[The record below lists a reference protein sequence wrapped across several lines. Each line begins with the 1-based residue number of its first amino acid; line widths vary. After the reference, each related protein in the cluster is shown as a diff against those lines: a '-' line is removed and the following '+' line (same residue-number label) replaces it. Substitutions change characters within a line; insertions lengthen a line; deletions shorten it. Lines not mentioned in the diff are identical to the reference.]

1 MVTFCLD
8 INNPFSQENR
18 QRKMSKFSSET
29 ADNFLIGK
37 RYFFILY
44 VMLIGYSQ
52 DKEIK
57 YQFQVKDRTTF
68 VARLAFTLPIFKGD
82 GSSRIMDEVKPPL
95 PTLTEPICV

>member
-1 MVTFCLD
+1 
-8 INNPFSQENR
+8 
-18 QRKMSKFSSET
+18 MSKLSSET

-37 RYFFILY
+37 HYFFILY
-44 VMLIGYSQ
+44 VMMMGHFQ

-57 YQFQVKDRTTF
+57 YQFQVMDQTTF
-68 VARLAFTLPIFKGD
+68 VVRLAFTLPIFKGD